1 MARNPGTPP
10 PPSGPSQPGADGPA
24 DGPSEPDERY
34 GILRVARH
42 RKDDGRSLLL
52 YTREEGVQK

>member
-10 PPSGPSQPGADGPA
+10 PPSGPSQPGENGPA
-24 DGPSEPDERY
+24 DGPAQPEERY

-42 RKDDGRSLLL
+42 LKDDGRSLLL
-52 YTREEGVQK
+52 YTREERDPE